1 MPSIFETHG
10 IDPEE
15 WAEAL
20 RDAVVE
26 GGGDEAEA
34 RQILKTHQEKFGF
47 EDKGWTLRR
56 KK

>member
-1 MPSIFETHG
+1 MPSIFETYG

-20 RDAVVE
+20 KDAVVE

-34 RQILKTHQEKFGF
+34 RNILTEHQKKFGF
-47 EDKGWTLRR
+47 EDPGWTLRR